1 MSTDPRTD
9 WSALAGRLTP
19 HDTSEPPARKPA
31 SPPPPVSTTGQGPGD
46 LTLASIVLFTLGA
59 YGVAAGAA
67 TGQEAVVA
75 VGVFAFT
82 LFVVGIVWPV
92 AVLSRIEVDVVAP
105 PDAVVGETLQLHVT
119 VRGRASRV
127 DIRVLDPGGAWWCTG
142 SPAKGTLPHVA
153 ARRGVF
159 SVVRIQIRTSAPLGV
174 FVRTRTIRAQ
184 LPVPATVA
192 PHPLMEG
199 AILRAVPEELLAT
212 AAPMF
217 TVGGGDTVRAVR
229 PYVPGDPA
237 RLVHWPTSAR
247 RGELV
252 VREHEPPPALGVAL
266 VVDLRGLDPEDAA
279 SRAMG
284 IGQSTLAAG
293 GVVWCGTFEA
303 DGAVGELVP
312 DTRALGRRLARA
324 IEGEPATPPDH
335 WPTEWVRA

>member
-1 MSTDPRTD
+1 V
-9 WSALAGRLTP
+9 
-19 HDTSEPPARKPA
+19 TSP
-31 SPPPPVSTTGQGPGD
+31 GQGPGD

-92 AVLSRIEVDVVAP
+92 AALSRIHVEVISP
-105 PDAVVGETLQLHVT
+105 PDAVVGETLHLHVT
-119 VRGRASRV
+119 VTGKASRLEV
-127 DIRVLDPGGAWWCTG
+127 RVLDPGGAWWCTA
-142 SPAKGTLPHVA
+142 SPATGTLPHVA

-174 FVRTRTIRAQ
+174 FVRTRTIRAH

-192 PHPLMEG
+192 PRPVMAPAL
-199 AILRAVPEELLAT
+199 LRPVPDEMLAT
-212 AAPMF
+212 AAPIF
-217 TVGGGDTVRAVR
+217 TAGGGDTVRAVR

-252 VREHEPPPALGVAL
+252 VREQEPPPALGVAL
-266 VVDLRGLDPEDAA
+266 VLDLRGLDPEEAA
-279 SRAMG
+279 SYAMG
-284 IGQSTLAAG
+284 VGQSTLAAG
-293 GVVWCGTFEA
+293 GVVWCGTCEV
-303 DGAVGELVP
+303 DGPVGELVA

-324 IEGEPATPPDH
+324 VEGEPAQPPDH
-335 WPTEWVRA
+335 WPVETVSASQPWPTERIRVLP